1 MPRTA
6 IVTGANQGLGLAL
19 VRGLALRLSA
29 GDTIYLTAR
38 DPAKGMAA
46 LDGIGPVV
54 PDLKF
59 ERVDVTDEETVE
71 DFANLLRERHGGI
84 DAVVSNAAERISKD
98 RPQAEQ
104 VRAFVETNNH
114 GSRRVLAHL
123 MPLLNAGARYVIVA
137 SSFGRLSNL
146 PSQLHALFDTD
157 QLSLDDIEASMDSY
171 VEAMETGSATAIGWP
186 EWINI
191 PSKIGQVA
199 TARVAA
205 RLIRESRPHEGILI
219 NAVCP
224 GLIDTEASR
233 PWFDDMS
240 NAQTPDE
247 AAPTVLDLLLSP
259 VTPDAPNG
267 ELVQF
272 GTVLAWNA

>member
-19 VRGLALRLSA
+19 VRGLALRLEA

-38 DPAKGMAA
+38 DQVKGMAA
-46 LDGIGPVV
+46 LKSLGPVT
-54 PDLKF
+54 PNLLF
-59 ERVDVTDEETVE
+59 ERVDVTDDQTVTN
-71 DFANLLRERHGGI
+71 FARLLRERHGGVDI
-84 DAVVSNAAERISKD
+84 VASNAAARISKE

-114 GSRRVLAHL
+114 GSRRILEHL
-123 MPLLNAGARYVIVA
+123 MPLLNTGARYAIVA

-146 PSQLHALFDTD
+146 PSQLHTLFDTD
-157 QLSLDDIEASMDSY
+157 RLSLEDIEETMDSY
-171 VEAMETGSATAIGWP
+171 VEAVENGSTAAIGWP
-186 EWINI
+186 DWINI
-191 PSKIGQVA
+191 PSKVGQVA
-199 TARVAA
+199 TARIAA
-205 RLIRESRPHEGILI
+205 RLVRESRPHDGILI

-247 AAPTVLDLLLSP
+247 AARAVLDLLLSP
-259 VTPDAPNG
+259 ETSDAPNG

-272 GTVLAWNA
+272 GNVLAWNA